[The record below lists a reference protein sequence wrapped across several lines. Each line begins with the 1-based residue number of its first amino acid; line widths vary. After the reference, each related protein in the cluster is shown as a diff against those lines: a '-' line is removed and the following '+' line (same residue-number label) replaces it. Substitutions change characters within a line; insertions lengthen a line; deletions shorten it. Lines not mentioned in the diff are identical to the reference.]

1 MSEDSSPVIRS
12 TTPRTDVRA
21 AAVIAVFILVATG
34 RALFVDNSVIFHD
47 EYVYKISGD
56 RHADQS
62 MVLARR
68 LAEQIPN
75 RLYLKVFGLTSEL
88 GSNAY
93 VGARLLNVMFWAL
106 GLWALFRLAQ
116 RTGLSDQRSLG
127 FLVVASLLPSSVYT
141 HFFMPE
147 AMYFAMFSA
156 AALALFTGVVRERTL
171 PIVLAG
177 AMMGL
182 MYFVKPHALALIAAT
197 GFFLLLL
204 PGRVAFLVRFVLGV
218 APIYGGGKWLISEVS
233 TSGAGL
239 GVYRSMLEGLMLNLT
254 KPNLSAELFEVAR
267 GHLLFFMVAF
277 GLSLVAAGAVLLPRL
292 GLNRAPVPLEFR
304 RLALLVLVLF
314 AALGSM
320 AVVFTALVGELGRIH
335 SRYYFFLFPLALL
348 LLFHLPTLRFS
359 AAGRVVG
366 ALVVIGGAAGL
377 ALWGPSYSWVLHIS
391 LVGDGPEWG
400 FVFGR
405 GPQLYLLM
413 AGLVVTG
420 LWTVWRTR
428 AVFVYLAVLGACF
441 FLSST
446 YVTSAERGTFRGLYT
461 TGREASAVETYLGR
475 EAMQRAMVI
484 GENRDAVSKFLF
496 GLSTTPFAE
505 QVPDHTDLTA
515 LLSGRPEVT
524 SIVVLFDGYVIPSEF
539 SCSFQIPGAKVCHR

>member
-1 MSEDSSPVIRS
+1 MSRAEVL
-12 TTPRTDVRA
+12 A
-21 AAVIAVFILVATG
+21 AAVIAIFVIVAVG

-47 EYVYKISGD
+47 EYVYKVSGD
-56 RHADQS
+56 RHVDQAL
-62 MVLARR
+62 VLDRR

-75 RLYLKVFGLTSEL
+75 RLFLRVFGLTSEL

-93 VGARLLNVMFWAL
+93 IGARFLNVMFWAL

-116 RTGLSDQRSLG
+116 RTGLSDQRALG
-127 FLVVASLLPSSVYT
+127 FLVVASLIPSSAYT

-147 AMYFAMFSA
+147 AMYFAMFSI
-156 AALALFTGVVRERTL
+156 AALALFIGVVRERTL
-171 PIVLAG
+171 PLVLAG
-177 AMMGL
+177 ATMGL

-197 GFFLLLL
+197 CFFLLLI
-204 PGRVAFLVRFVLGV
+204 PGRVAFLVRFLLGV
-218 APIYGGGKWLISEVS
+218 GLTYGGGKWLVSEVS
-233 TSGAGL
+233 ANGAGL

-254 KPNLSAELFEVAR
+254 KPNLGAEILEVAR
-267 GHLLFFMVAF
+267 GHLLFFFAAF
-277 GLSLVAAGAVLLPRL
+277 GLSAVAAVAVLLPRL
-292 GLNRAPVPLEFR
+292 ALNRAPVSLELR

-320 AVVFTALVGELGRIH
+320 AVVFTALVGEVGRIH

-359 AAGRVVG
+359 AGGKVVG
-366 ALVVIGGAAGL
+366 ALIATGSAAGL
-377 ALWGPSYSWVLHIS
+377 ALWGPAYSWVLHIS

-413 AGLVVTG
+413 AGLGVTG
-420 LWTVWRTR
+420 LWTVWRT
-428 AVFVYLAVLGACF
+428 AAAPVYLAVLSLCF

-446 YVTSAERGTFRGLYT
+446 YVTSAEKGTFRGPYT
-461 TGREASAVETYLGR
+461 TGRESIAVETYLGR

-484 GENRDAVSKFLF
+484 GENRDTVSKFLF

-505 QVPDHTDLTA
+505 QVADHTDLTA
-515 LLSGRPEVT
+515 LLAGRPEVT
-524 SIVVLFDGYVIPSEF
+524 SIVVLFDGYVIPPEF
-539 SCSFQIPGAKVCHR
+539 SCGFQIPGAKVCHR